1 MIRTT
6 NSYEDMIILNRG
18 ISEFFQWANQKAI
31 SLNIKSIIRP
41 FTILQDLFDK
51 ELEIMRKSL
60 KENQKWNEM
69 EKLIQENKN
78 NQEELDK
85 INIQYKET
93 IDIANANNKIY
104 EDWLAEQ
111 MPSDLIDRI
120 QSSKISV
127 DVLPDSLLP
136 RIYDMISLIIKEED

>member
-1 MIRTT
+1 
-6 NSYEDMIILNRG
+6 MIILNRG